1 MKTDGTTAPTREGS
15 MTTATRFGHV
25 LTGVSFGAMTSV
37 GLLALSIAES
47 HPVMAQSNGPAALTG
62 IVSSREEGKMEGVV
76 VSAKRP
82 GSTIMVSVSTD
93 AQGQYS
99 FPQDRLTSGTYDI
112 TIRAVGYT
120 LKPTA
125 ATIQSGGPTQ
135 LDLSL
140 AKAAP
145 DVLALQMSN
154 SEWMQSAPG
163 TAGQKMAV
171 LRCLDCHG
179 LQRPFFSNK
188 NASEMTYTLQRMTA
202 HTANAS
208 PNFPFFLQNAS
219 EILSRPPTRG
229 QSELGA
235 YIASINLSSGETWP
249 YKLKTQP
256 RPTGKSTRAIVTT
269 YDLPESA
276 APHDTLLDKAGNVW
290 FSDFQHHVISKLDP
304 KTGKVTRYPVPISK
318 PGFPTGALMI
328 TMDGDGNIWEAM
340 MGQAQIAKLDPRT
353 EKVSIYLAPD
363 WNKADTRF
371 TMIDALHSKVDGK
384 LWTKTNGGPEPDHA
398 NKLYQFD
405 IATEKFHEVL
415 PPAGKRDIAAYGLV
429 TDLDNNVYGLDNNP
443 DQRQIWRTNAKTGET
458 TYIDLPLGVGGA
470 RRGHIDSH
478 NRLWFSR
485 FHANSYAMYDPET
498 GHVTQWEVP
507 VAFAGAYDVQFDEA
521 GYAWG
526 ADMSTD
532 LVQRLN
538 VETGEWSSYLLP
550 TSINTR
556 HIDVQKSSNPNILS
570 SMWTEGQQTSKIVHI
585 EPLTP

>member
-1 MKTDGTTAPTREGS
+1 
-15 MTTATRFGHV
+15 MTTATRLGHI
-25 LTGVSFGAMTSV
+25 LTRASFGAITSV
-37 GLLALSIAES
+37 GVLALSIVES
-47 HPVMAQSNGPAALTG
+47 HPVMAQNHGPTALTG
-62 IVSSREEGKMEGVV
+62 IVSSLEEGKMEGVV
-76 VSAKRP
+76 VNVKRP
-82 GSTIMVSVSTD
+82 GSTIMVSVSTN

-99 FPQDRLTSGTYDI
+99 FPQDRLAPGTYDI

-125 ATIQSGGPTQ
+125 ATVQSGGPTQ
-135 LDLSL
+135 LDLGL

-163 TAGQKMAV
+163 TPGQKMAV

-179 LQRPFFSNK
+179 LQRPFSSNK
-188 NASEMTYTLQRMTA
+188 NASEMTYTLQRMIA

-229 QSELGA
+229 QAELGA

-256 RPTGKSTRAIVTT
+256 RPTGKSTQAIITT

-276 APHDTLLDKAGNVW
+276 ALHDTLLDKAGNVW

-318 PGFPTGALMI
+318 PGFPTGGLMI
-328 TMDGDGNIWEAM
+328 TMDKDGNVWEAM
-340 MGQAQIAKLDPRT
+340 MGQAQIAKLDPKT

-363 WNKADTRF
+363 WNKGDTRF
-371 TMIDALHSKVDGK
+371 TMIDALHSDVDGK
-384 LWTKTNGGPEPDHA
+384 LWTKTNGGPDAGHP

-405 IATEKFHEVL
+405 LATKKFSEAL

-478 NRLWFSR
+478 NRLWLSR
-485 FHANSYAMYDPET
+485 FHANSYAMYDPGT

-507 VAFAGAYDVQFDEA
+507 VAYAGAYDVQFDEA

>member
-1 MKTDGTTAPTREGS
+1 M
-15 MTTATRFGHV
+15 
-25 LTGVSFGAMTSV
+25 
-37 GLLALSIAES
+37 GLLALPIAGS
-47 HPVMAQSNGPAALTG
+47 HPAIAQSHGPAVLTG
-62 IVSSREEGKMEGVV
+62 IVSSPEEGKMEGVV

-82 GSTIMVSVSTD
+82 GSTIMVSVSTN

-99 FPQDRLTSGTYDI
+99 FPQDRLAPGAYDI

-120 LKPTA
+120 LEQTA
-125 ATIQSGGPTQ
+125 ATVQSGGSTQ
-135 LDLSL
+135 LDLRL

-145 DVLALQMSN
+145 DILALQMSN
-154 SEWMQSAPG
+154 SEWVQSAPG
-163 TAGQKMAV
+163 TPRQKLAV

-179 LQRPFFSNK
+179 LQRPFFSK
-188 NASEMTYTLQRMTA
+188 KDASEMAFTLQRMTA

-219 EILSRPPTRG
+219 EILSSPPTKG
-229 QSELGA
+229 QAELGA
-235 YIASINLSSGETWP
+235 YLASINLSSGETWP

-256 RPTGKSTRAIVTT
+256 RPTGKSTQAIITT
-269 YDLPESA
+269 YDLPDQA
-276 APHDTLLDKAGNVW
+276 APHDTLLDKVGNVW
-290 FSDFQHHVISKLDP
+290 FSDFQHHFISKLDP
-304 KTGKVTRYPVPISK
+304 RTGKVTRYPVPLSK
-318 PGFPTGALMI
+318 PGFPTGGLMI
-328 TMDGDGNIWEAM
+328 TMDKDGNIWEAM
-340 MGQAQIAKLDPRT
+340 MGQAQIAKLDMKT
-353 EKVSIYLAPD
+353 ENVSIYLAPD
-363 WNKADTRF
+363 WDKRDTRF
-371 TMIDALHSKVDGK
+371 TMIDALHSNVDGK
-384 LWTKTNGGPEPDHA
+384 LWTKTNGGPDAGHP

-405 IATEKFHEVL
+405 LATEKFNEVL

-458 TYIDLPLGVGGA
+458 TYIDLPVGIGGA
-470 RRGHIDSH
+470 RRGHIDAQ

-485 FHANSYAMYDPET
+485 FHANSYAVYDPKT

-507 VAFAGAYDVQFDEA
+507 VSFAGAYDVQFDEA

-570 SMWTEGQQTSKIVHI
+570 SMWTEGQQTGKIVHI

>member
-1 MKTDGTTAPTREGS
+1 
-15 MTTATRFGHV
+15 MTTATRLGNV
-25 LTGVSFGAMTSV
+25 VTRLSFGAITSMC
-37 GLLALSIAES
+37 LLALPIAGS
-47 HPVMAQSNGPAALTG
+47 HPAIAQSHGPAALTG
-62 IVSSREEGKMEGVV
+62 IVSSPEEGKMEGVV

-82 GSTIMVSVSTD
+82 GSTIMVSVSTN

-99 FPQDRLTSGTYDI
+99 FPQDRLAPGAYDI
-112 TIRAVGYT
+112 TIRAAGYT
-120 LKPTA
+120 LEQTA
-125 ATIQSGGPTQ
+125 ATVQSGGSTQ
-135 LDLSL
+135 LDLRL

-145 DVLALQMSN
+145 DILALQMSN
-154 SEWMQSAPG
+154 SEWVQSAPG
-163 TAGQKMAV
+163 TPRQKLAV

-179 LQRPFFSNK
+179 LQRPFFSK
-188 NASEMTYTLQRMTA
+188 KAASEMAFTLQRMTA

-219 EILSRPPTRG
+219 EILSSPPTKG
-229 QSELGA
+229 QAELGA
-235 YIASINLSSGETWP
+235 YLASINLSSGEAWP

-256 RPTGKSTRAIVTT
+256 RPTGKSTQAIITT
-269 YDLPESA
+269 YDLPDQA

-290 FSDFQHHVISKLDP
+290 FSDFQHHFISKLDP
-304 KTGKVTRYPVPISK
+304 RTGKVTRYPVPVSK
-318 PGFPTGALMI
+318 PGFPTGSLMI
-328 TMDGDGNIWEAM
+328 TMDKDGNIWEAM
-340 MGQAQIAKLDPRT
+340 MGQAQIAKLDMKT
-353 EKVSIYLAPD
+353 EKVSIYLSPD
-363 WNKADTRF
+363 WDKGDTRF
-371 TMIDALHSKVDGK
+371 TMIDALNSNVDGK
-384 LWTKTNGGPEPDHA
+384 LWTKTNGGPDAGHP

-405 IATEKFHEVL
+405 LATEKFNEVL

-458 TYIDLPLGVGGA
+458 TYIDLPLGVGGG
-470 RRGHIDSH
+470 RRGHIDSQ
-478 NRLWFSR
+478 NRLWFSQ
-485 FHANSYAMYDPET
+485 FHANRYAVYDPKS
-498 GHVTQWEVP
+498 GNVAAWEVP
-507 VAFAGAYDVQFDEA
+507 VPYAGAYDVQFDDA
-521 GYAWG
+521 TYAWG

-570 SMWTEGQQTSKIVHI
+570 SMWTEGQQTGKIVHI